1 VIDDPKTVSVAP
13 ASVLDQFTPAEVAV
27 SWTEVVEL
35 TADAA
40 NAKYVI
46 GPDVTER
53 SKLARLD
60 VAVPP
65 VSALPLAVSEK
76 RPVARLNGPEV
87 IEKEANPLELL

>member
-1 VIDDPKTVSVAP
+1 MEIDDPNTVSVAP
-13 ASVLDQFTPAEVAV
+13 ASVLDQFTPAEVAL

-46 GPDVTER
+46 GPDATER

-60 VAVPP
+60 DAAPP
-65 VSALPLAVSEK
+65 VAKLPLAVSDK
-76 RPVARLNGPEV
+76 RPVVRLNSPEL
-87 IEKEANPLELL
+87 IE